1 MVFTP
6 KTETLDADFPEITN
20 FMNRSILA
28 SNPTAVSEIFSHRKF
43 GDADHIITA
52 QVLLKA
58 SAPYGKNSFLWL
70 ENDNQKGTRF
80 IVSLGQRAHMV

>member
-28 SNPTAVSEIFSHRKF
+28 SNPTAVGEKIFPTENSE
-43 GDADHIITA
+43 T
-52 QVLLKA
+52 Q
-58 SAPYGKNSFLWL
+58 
-70 ENDNQKGTRF
+70 TT
-80 IVSLGQRAHMV
+80 